1 MHESSHE
8 IKISLHR
15 LDFIVYEV
23 IGKPPVDLTGNGFS
37 RQVRFFS
44 MSCSDQYG
52 GAFSMFGTICNTTF
66 SLIVILNERI
76 SKLCSVMSDC
86 FIFRLFYVV
95 WTIISWTVCIQSLSK
110 VT

>member
-44 MSCSDQYG
+44 MCCSDQYG
-52 GAFSMFGTICNTTF
+52 GTITMFGTICNTTF
-66 SLIVILNERI
+66 SLIV
-76 SKLCSVMSDC
+76 V
-86 FIFRLFYVV
+86 
-95 WTIISWTVCIQSLSK
+95 
-110 VT
+110 

>member
-66 SLIVILNERI
+66 SLIVIWMKEFQSYDLWCLI
-76 SKLCSVMSDC
+76 VLFLDC
-86 FIFRLFYVV
+86 FM
-95 WTIISWTVCIQSLSK
+95 SSGQ
-110 VT
+110 